1 MDGQNQELNSS
12 VADTFVIPA
21 LRIDLFFLNEQ
32 TKALIDRA
40 TRDRRLIRSKSHVYE
55 GGIKAAID
63 LYQKKS
69 TPNLIVIENNDEPEL
84 LFPALDRLAEECL
97 PDTQV
102 IIISNQNDV
111 SLYRQLINRG
121 VTDEVTFPF
130 RPIDLIEAIAAAWKN
145 ESNPRIGRLIAF
157 IGARGGAGSSTVG
170 HNVAGAM
177 ARSFDTDVLLAD
189 LDLQMG
195 TVGIDFDVDGSYGM
209 NDVLKSGARL
219 DEVLLERTVLKY
231 DEKLEILAS
240 ETNLNSSL
248 ELQADAIEK
257 LINLAQTTPRHVI
270 LDLPRTWGEET
281 KKALISAD
289 QIVITATPDLTSL
302 RNTKQ
307 ISEYLRQARP
317 NDDMPILVMNQ
328 VGQPRRPEIA
338 ITEFC
343 EAVRLNEGHSI
354 PYNSSIFG
362 RAANSGRIVT
372 YSNERSSV
380 ASAFRDI
387 AEDLLN
393 PGMRNKP
400 VSIKRKLVHFMR
412 KWW

>member
-1 MDGQNQELNSS
+1 M
-12 VADTFVIPA
+12 
-21 LRIDLFFLNEQ
+21 
-32 TKALIDRA
+32 
-40 TRDRRLIRSKSHVYE
+40 
-55 GGIKAAID
+55 
-63 LYQKKS
+63 
-69 TPNLIVIENNDEPEL
+69 
-84 LFPALDRLAEECL
+84 
-97 PDTQV
+97 
-102 IIISNQNDV
+102 
-111 SLYRQLINRG
+111 
-121 VTDEVTFPF
+121 
-130 RPIDLIEAIAAAWKN
+130 
-145 ESNPRIGRLIAF
+145 
-157 IGARGGAGSSTVG
+157 
-170 HNVAGAM
+170 
-177 ARSFDTDVLLAD
+177 
-189 LDLQMG
+189 
-195 TVGIDFDVDGSYGM
+195 
-209 NDVLKSGARL
+209 
-219 DEVLLERTVLKY
+219 
-231 DEKLEILAS
+231 
-240 ETNLNSSL
+240 
-248 ELQADAIEK
+248 
-257 LINLAQTTPRHVI
+257 
-270 LDLPRTWGEET
+270 
-281 KKALISAD
+281 
-289 QIVITATPDLTSL
+289 ITATPDLTSL